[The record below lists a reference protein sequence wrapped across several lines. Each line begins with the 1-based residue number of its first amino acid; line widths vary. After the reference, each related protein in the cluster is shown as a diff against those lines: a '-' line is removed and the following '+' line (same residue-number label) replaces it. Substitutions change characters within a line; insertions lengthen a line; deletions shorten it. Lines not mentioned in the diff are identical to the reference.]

1 MKTSAFGIV
10 GLVANNELALAPLI
24 ARGKKHTFA
33 YKFVFTIRIIQ
44 WVIFFKSV
52 QQQPFSTE
60 YPTELATAVN
70 SEFTKTKGKA
80 ILRWTKMLL
89 SKKGCSQ
96 VLTTKPYLRV
106 VEHSFQV
113 PMPNSPLL
121 QFKQFMIWRPFF
133 ARVKV
138 NHRIVYS
145 RILA

>member
-1 MKTSAFGIV
+1 MKTSSFGIV

-24 ARGKKHTFA
+24 ARGKQHAKSLKICLQVCFHNIHYSMSYF
-33 YKFVFTIRIIQ
+33 
-44 WVIFFKSV
+44 FFKSV

-96 VLTTKPYLRV
+96 VLTTKQKPYL
-106 VEHSFQV
+106 
-113 PMPNSPLL
+113 
-121 QFKQFMIWRPFF
+121 KDG
-133 ARVKV
+133 A
-138 NHRIVYS
+138 Y
-145 RILA
+145 